1 MVSGEKESHHS
12 TSPTVRKETK
22 LCATH
27 FAFFFFFSFE
37 VVDDF
42 ILHSTKNHTSWEFGK
57 SETHQSLQPNRRK
70 RRRKKA
76 TEKKNTRIIDD
87 DEEHVP

>member
-1 MVSGEKESHHS
+1 M
-12 TSPTVRKETK
+12 
-22 LCATH
+22 
-27 FAFFFFFSFE
+27 
-37 VVDDF
+37 VDDF

-87 DEEHVP
+87 DDDEEEHVS